1 MILLWQEKKRI
12 GNTGM
17 QLPVGSLSFTR
28 LVAALRLGKKTCAV
42 VEQCCGGLI
51 SASIMAQPGASQV
64 YLGGSVVYNTRK
76 SQALLLN
83 DEALHQSL
91 LASSKLQPAATATAT
106 ATATDTTTTT
116 TTSSREGN
124 SNDGKQLGLSEEEL
138 YIQAKLDWTAKTS
151 VAFCKELDTDYVI
164 AEGTR
169 TAYAPRVHF

>member
-1 MILLWQEKKRI
+1 
-12 GNTGM
+12 M

-106 ATATDTTTTT
+106 ATDTTTT
-116 TTSSREGN
+116 TTSSSEGN

>member
-1 MILLWQEKKRI
+1 
-12 GNTGM
+12 M

-28 LVAALRLGKKTCAV
+28 LVAALRLAKKTCAV

-51 SASIMAQPGASQV
+51 SASIMAQPGASHV

-91 LASSKLQPAATATAT
+91 LASSKLQP
-106 ATATDTTTTT
+106 
-116 TTSSREGN
+116 SNEGN
-124 SNDGKQLGLSEEEL
+124 DEKPGLSEEEL

-164 AEGTR
+164 AEGTHPH
-169 TAYAPRVHF
+169 AHHEYVS